1 MITKKELTDRFTT
14 IKINSN
20 EIELMTS
27 HTVYEKD
34 DDKKDLLY
42 PDYSGTSNHG
52 YLGTVTFD
60 KKNKKCFHSYLS
72 IIDGKDV
79 VTEVS
84 DMNDLTKA
92 IEKFVA
98 HVKEFH
104 VNTDYAQPL
113 MVEACRLESVA
124 YQYLRYL
131 GFKHVSSDSLGD
143 NEYGY
148 GGIEKKNGTLDS
160 NSCIVRISFT
170 YEYDKRDEKLLHII
184 MHNNDGTFSHV
195 DCHSMLEV
203 LKNLHL
209 LVYSK
214 MILSNEKCFMFLK
227 NTKESNQYIL
237 GKVDGEIKSYDFTDF
252 FNPKISDY
260 KQKMIDDL
268 ETLLKQLK
276 DGECD

>member
-1 MITKKELTDRFTT
+1 MITKKELTERFTT

-42 PDYSGTSNHG
+42 PDYSGTSTHG
-52 YLGTVTFD
+52 YLGTVIFD
-60 KKNKKCFHSYLS
+60 KKNKKCYHSYLS

-84 DMNDLTKA
+84 DMNELTKA

-113 MVEACRLESVA
+113 IVEACRLESVA

-131 GFKHVSSDSLGD
+131 GFKHVSSDSLD

-148 GGIEKKNGTLDS
+148 GGVEKKDETLDAKT
-160 NSCIVRISFT
+160 CIVRLSCT
-170 YEYDKRDEKLLHII
+170 YDYDKRDEKLLNII

-209 LVYSK
+209 FVYSK

-237 GKVDGEIKSYDFTDF
+237 GKVDGEINSYDFTDF

-260 KQKMIDDL
+260 KQKMIDEL

-276 DGECD
+276 DE

>member
-1 MITKKELTDRFTT
+1 MITKKELKDRFTT
-14 IKINSN
+14 IEINSN

-27 HTVYEKD
+27 HTVYEKNE
-34 DDKKDLLY
+34 DKKDLLY

-60 KKNKKCFHSYLS
+60 KKNKKCYHSYLS

-84 DMNDLTKA
+84 DMNELIKA
-92 IEKFVA
+92 IKKFVE

-113 MVEACRLESVA
+113 IVEVCRLESVA
-124 YQYLRYL
+124 NQYLRYL
-131 GFKHVSSDSLGD
+131 GFKHVSSNSLD

-148 GGIEKKNGTLDS
+148 GGVEDKNGNLDEKT
-160 NSCIVRISFT
+160 CIVRLSCT
-170 YEYDKRDEKLLHII
+170 YDYDKRDEKLLSII
-184 MHNNDGTFSHV
+184 MYNNDGTFSHV

-227 NTKESNQYIL
+227 NTKENNQYIL
-237 GKVDGEIKSYDFTDF
+237 GKVSGEIKSYDFTDF

-276 DGECD
+276 DE

>member
-1 MITKKELTDRFTT
+1 MITKKELKDRFTT

-42 PDYSGTSNHG
+42 PDYSGTSTHG

-60 KKNKKCFHSYLS
+60 KKSKKCYHSYLS

-84 DMNDLTKA
+84 DMNELIEA

-98 HVKEFH
+98 HVNEFH

-113 MVEACRLESVA
+113 IVEACRLESVA

-131 GFKHVSSDSLGD
+131 GFKHVSSNTLGD

-148 GGIEKKNGTLDS
+148 GGIEDKNGNLDAKT
-160 NSCIVRISFT
+160 CIVRISCT
-170 YEYDKRDEKLLHII
+170 YDYEKRDEKLLSII
-184 MHNNDGTFSHV
+184 MYNNDGTFSHV

-214 MILSNEKCFMFLK
+214 MILNNEKCFKFLK
-227 NTKESNQYIL
+227 NKKENNQYIL
-237 GKVDGEIKSYDFTDF
+237 GKVDGEIKSYDFSDF
-252 FNPKISDY
+252 FNPEISDY
-260 KQKMIDDL
+260 KQKLIDNL

-276 DGECD
+276 GE

>member
-42 PDYSGTSNHG
+42 PDYSGTSTHG
-52 YLGTVTFD
+52 YLGTVIFD
-60 KKNKKCFHSYLS
+60 KKNKKCYHSYLS
-72 IIDGKDV
+72 IIDSKDV
-79 VTEVS
+79 MTEVS
-84 DMNDLTKA
+84 DMNELIKA
-92 IEKFVA
+92 IGKFVA

-113 MVEACRLESVA
+113 IVEACRLESVA

-131 GFKHVSSDSLGD
+131 GFKHVSSDSLD

-148 GGIEKKNGTLDS
+148 GGIEKKDGTLDAKT
-160 NSCIVRISFT
+160 CIVRLSCT
-170 YEYDKRDEKLLHII
+170 YDYDKRDEKLLHII
-184 MHNNDGTFSHV
+184 MQNNDGTVSHV

-203 LKNLHL
+203 LKNIHL

-227 NTKESNQYIL
+227 NTKENNQYIL
-237 GKVDGEIKSYDFTDF
+237 GKVGGEIKSYDFTDF

-260 KQKMIDDL
+260 KQKMIDEL

-276 DGECD
+276 GE

>member
-1 MITKKELTDRFTT
+1 MITKKELKDRFTT

-20 EIELMTS
+20 EIELLTS

-34 DDKKDLLY
+34 DDKRDLLY
-42 PDYSGTSNHG
+42 QDYSGTSTHG

-60 KKNKKCFHSYLS
+60 KKNKKCYHSYLS

-84 DMNDLTKA
+84 DMNELIKA
-92 IEKFVA
+92 IKKFVA

-113 MVEACRLESVA
+113 IVEVCRLESVA
-124 YQYLRYL
+124 HQYLRYL
-131 GFKHVSSDSLGD
+131 GFKHVSSNSLD

-148 GGIEKKNGTLDS
+148 GGVEDKNSNLDEKT
-160 NSCIVRISFT
+160 CIVRISCT
-170 YEYDKRDEKLLHII
+170 YDYDKRDEKLLHII
-184 MHNNDGTFSHV
+184 MYNNDGTFSHV

-209 LVYSK
+209 LIYSK
-214 MILSNEKCFMFLK
+214 MILSNEKCFTFLK
-227 NTKESNQYIL
+227 NTKENNQYIL
-237 GKVDGEIKSYDFTDF
+237 GKVDGEIKSYDFSDF

-260 KQKMIDDL
+260 KQKMIDVL

-276 DGECD
+276 SE

>member
-1 MITKKELTDRFTT
+1 MITKKELTDRFKT
-14 IKINSN
+14 IEIDSN
-20 EIELMTS
+20 VIELMTS
-27 HTVYEKD
+27 HTVYEKN

-42 PDYSGTSNHG
+42 PDYSGTSTHG

-60 KKNKKCFHSYLS
+60 KNKKCYHSYLS

-84 DMNDLTKA
+84 DMNELIKA
-92 IEKFVA
+92 IKKFVA

-113 MVEACRLESVA
+113 IVEACRLESVA
-124 YQYLRYL
+124 HQYLRYL
-131 GFKHVSSDSLGD
+131 GFKHVSSNSLID

-148 GGIEKKNGTLDS
+148 GGVEDKNGNLDAK
-160 NSCIVRISFT
+160 SCVVRLSCT
-170 YEYDKRDEKLLHII
+170 YDYEKRDEKLLPII
-184 MHNNDGTFSHV
+184 MHNSDGTFSHV

-214 MILSNEKCFMFLK
+214 IILSNEKCFMFLK
-227 NTKESNQYIL
+227 NTKENNQYIL
-237 GKVDGEIKSYDFTDF
+237 GKVDSEIKSYDFSDF

-260 KQKMIDDL
+260 KQKMIDEL
-268 ETLLKQLK
+268 EMLLKQLK
-276 DGECD
+276 GE

>member
-1 MITKKELTDRFTT
+1 MITKKELTNRFTT

-42 PDYSGTSNHG
+42 PDYSGTSTHG
-52 YLGTVTFD
+52 YLGTVIFD
-60 KKNKKCFHSYLS
+60 KKNKKCYHSYLS

-79 VTEVS
+79 VTEVN
-84 DMNDLTKA
+84 DMSELIKA
-92 IEKFVA
+92 IKKFVT

-131 GFKHVSSDSLGD
+131 GFKHVSSDSLD

-160 NSCIVRISFT
+160 KSCIVRVSCT
-170 YEYDKRDEKLLHII
+170 YDYDKRDEKLLHII

-260 KQKMIDDL
+260 KQKMIDEL

-276 DGECD
+276 SE